1 MKRLHVHIAV
11 DDLQKSVGF
20 YSALFAQQPTVEKPD
35 YAKWALEDPRVNF
48 AISMRGRK
56 AGLDHLGIQVEDEA
70 ELAEM
75 QSRLTRAELPI
86 ASQEGTACCYAKSDK
101 HWTLDPQGIAW
112 ESFHSL
118 SSVPVF
124 GQDHATQNAE
134 ASACCVEA
142 SCATTAKTEIEEKA
156 SCCSP
161 KAA

>member
-11 DDLQKSVGF
+11 DDLQKCIEF
-20 YSALFAQQPTVEKPD
+20 YSSLFAQPPTVAKPD

-56 AGLDHLGIQVEDEA
+56 PGLDHLGIQVESSD

-75 QSRLTRAELPI
+75 HARLARSDLPV
-86 ASQEGTACCYAKSDK
+86 ASQEATACCYAKSDK

-118 SSVPVF
+118 STVPVF
-124 GQDHATQNAE
+124 GEDHAASSME
-134 ASACCVEA
+134 ASACCVEE
-142 SCATTAKTEIEEKA
+142 SCATTAKTEIEQKN
-156 SCCSP
+156 SCCAP
-161 KAA
+161 EAA